1 MKSADSEVRR
11 LRRNLR
17 ALEREIELSLAT
29 QTGCCG
35 VTVAQC
41 HLLLEVEDRRETSVT
56 ALASALELDK
66 STLSRNVDGLCRT
79 GLLRRETDP
88 RSRRQ
93 QVISLTPDG
102 QARVDAINA
111 VCDRYSARLLGSLA
125 PVRRAALMESAAD
138 LGIAMKRARLEEGNP
153 CSQ

>member
-1 MKSADSEVRR
+1 MGSVDSEVRR

-17 ALEREIELSLAT
+17 VLEHEIELSLAS

-41 HLLLEVEDRRETSVT
+41 HLLLEVEDRQETSVT

-66 STLSRNVDGLCRT
+66 STLSRNVDGLCRA

-93 QVISLTPDG
+93 QVISLTADG
-102 QARVDAINA
+102 QARVDAIND
-111 VCDRYSARLLGSLA
+111 VCDRYYARLLGSLA
-125 PVRRAALMESAAD
+125 PTRRAALMESAAD
-138 LGIAMKRARLEEGNP
+138 LGTAMKRARREGGNP
-153 CSQ
+153 CTT